1 VTPPVPVPEL
11 VIVPVWLTLAE
22 EKLMELELLELLF
35 FKVRLPEPVVP
46 FAVENAAA
54 ACPERLSSTAIV
66 ALPLRVTG
74 PVVENVAVPL
84 VTLPPPRTLS

>member
-1 VTPPVPVPEL
+1 
-11 VIVPVWLTLAE
+11 LTLAE
-22 EKLMELELLELLF
+22 ENVMELVLFELLF
-35 FKVRLPEPVVP
+35 LRVRLPEPVMP

-54 ACPERLSSTAIV
+54 PCPERLSSTAIV
-66 ALPLRVTG
+66 ALPFRVTG